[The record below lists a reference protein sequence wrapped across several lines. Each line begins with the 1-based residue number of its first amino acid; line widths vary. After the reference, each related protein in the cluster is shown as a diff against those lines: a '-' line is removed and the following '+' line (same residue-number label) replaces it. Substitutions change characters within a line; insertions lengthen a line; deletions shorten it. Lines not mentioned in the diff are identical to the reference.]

1 MAPPLA
7 KTASLNSDGGDPMP
21 MIGMGLGTFVPKEA
35 CTEAIKTAMM
45 KGYR

>member
-7 KTASLNSDGGDPMP
+7 KTVSLNSGGAPMP